1 MRTVV
6 LSVLALVLL
15 GFAFWSGIW
24 YVKQQSVTSHHSD
37 LVIENIERI
46 WKLSTVEAEISELY
60 KFRDYHYY
68 DFSPLRK
75 EALVRVNA
83 KVTAGFDFDQM
94 QLHIDEAT
102 KTITLDDFPQP
113 EILSIDHDLEYYDI
127 KQGTFN
133 SFSPEEL
140 SALQQRAK
148 DSIQSAAV
156 DRQILNAAGESRDE
170 LIDLMTLASKG
181 MGWEVIVNDQKPIP
195 HLD

>member
-1 MRTVV
+1 MRAIVFSI
-6 LSVLALVLL
+6 LGLVLL

-24 YVKQQSVTSHHSD
+24 YVKQKSVTTHHSD
-37 LVIENIERI
+37 LVIENIQRI
-46 WKLSTVEAEISELY
+46 WKLSTVEANISELY

-75 EALVRVNA
+75 EALVWVNA
-83 KVTAGFDFDQM
+83 KVSAGFDFDNIE
-94 QLHIDEAT
+94 LLIDDAT
-102 KTITLDDFPQP
+102 KTITLDGFPQP

-133 SFSPEEL
+133 TFSPEEL

-148 DSIQSAAV
+148 DSIQSSAI
-156 DRQILNAAGESRDE
+156 DRKILNAAAESRDE

-181 MGWEVIVNDQKPIP
+181 MGWDILIKDEIP
-195 HLD
+195 GPVLD